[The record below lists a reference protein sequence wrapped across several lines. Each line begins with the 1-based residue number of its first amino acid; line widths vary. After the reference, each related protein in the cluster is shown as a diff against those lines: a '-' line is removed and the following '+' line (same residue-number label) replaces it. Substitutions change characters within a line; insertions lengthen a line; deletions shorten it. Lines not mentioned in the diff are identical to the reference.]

1 MKHFRRILP
10 KPIFVV
16 QKWLRKKL
24 RITQKVNFSQRVQKV
39 ANPDE
44 RFQFDGKELF
54 GHTCEIEQILT
65 KIDML
70 LKMSR
75 IQLSSAFQVFWSIFA
90 WNWQKLLCCQK
101 SGYLTRKLRITPN
114 DVVFSMITKSGK
126 STG

>member
-1 MKHFRRILP
+1 M
-10 KPIFVV
+10 
-16 QKWLRKKL
+16 
-24 RITQKVNFSQRVQKV
+24 

-75 IQLSSAFQVFWSIFA
+75 IQLSFSGVLKHFWL
-90 WNWQKLLCCQK
+90 KL
-101 SGYLTRKLRITPN
+101 
-114 DVVFSMITKSGK
+114 TKTSLLSK
-126 STG
+126 KWLSHKETKNYAK